1 VHPKVALVAILIAS
15 PAWAAAQVPQPRPPP
30 AAVVQRTLRVTGEGE
45 VSVRPDVAVVTAGV
59 EAEGKDLA
67 AVTAD
72 VNAQMRKVLAALGQ
86 VGVAEKDVLTTR
98 HDIQVNRPWRD
109 GVQGPISGYTVAQE
123 VRVTVRDLTK
133 LGAVLDRVVA
143 AGANALRGLSF
154 EKESPVPER
163 AAALAAAVR
172 AAKVK
177 AEAVAKAAGV
187 QLGEVLTVS
196 ETATV
201 QPFPNVRMAMAQD
214 AGGAAPSAG
223 DVRISAAVEVVF
235 GID

>member
-1 VHPKVALVAILIAS
+1 VHPNVALVCALLAN
-15 PAWAAAQVPQPRPPP
+15 PGGAAARVPQPPPPP
-30 AAVVQRTLRVTGEGE
+30 AAVGQRTLRVTGEGE

-67 AVTAD
+67 AVTAE

-98 HDIQVNRPWRD
+98 HDVQVNRPWRD
-109 GVQGPISGYTVAQE
+109 GVQGPISGYTVVQE
-123 VRVTVRDLTK
+123 VRVTVRDLSR

-154 EKESPVPER
+154 EKETPVPER
-163 AAALAAAVR
+163 AAALASAVR
-172 AAKVK
+172 AARVK

-187 QLGEVLTVS
+187 QLGEVLTIS
-196 ETATV
+196 ESVTA
-201 QPFPNVRMAMAQD
+201 QPFPNVRTAMAQD

-223 DVRISAAVEVVF
+223 DIRISAAVEVVF
-235 GID
+235 GIR